1 MAAPAE
7 QRALRAVVHGRVQG
21 VGFRWSAVREAR
33 ALGLNGAVANRPDG
47 TVEVVAEGSA
57 ARLARLITW
66 LEKGPP
72 GARVSSVDVEWVP
85 WSGAYNGF
93 GVDF

>member
-7 QRALRAVVHGRVQG
+7 RRALRAVVHGRVQG

-33 ALGLNGAVANRPDG
+33 SLGLSGMVANRPDG
-47 TVEVVAEGSA
+47 TVEVIAEGDA

-72 GARVSSVDVEWVP
+72 GARVSSVDVEWMP

>member
-1 MAAPAE
+1 MAVPSDR
-7 QRALRAVVHGRVQG
+7 RALRAVVHGRVQG

-33 ALGLNGAVANRPDG
+33 ALGLSGTVANRPDG
-47 TVEVVAEGSA
+47 TVEVVAEGDA
-57 ARLARLITW
+57 TRLARLIAW

-72 GARVSSVDVEWVP
+72 GARVTSVDVEWMP
-85 WSGAYNGF
+85 WSGSYNGF

>member
-1 MAAPAE
+1 VAGPAE
-7 QRALRAVVHGRVQG
+7 ARALRAVVHGRVQG

-33 ALGLNGAVANRPDG
+33 SLGLSGVVVNRADG
-47 TVEVVAEGSA
+47 TVEVVAEGDTT
-57 ARLARLITW
+57 RLARLVSW

-72 GARVSSVDVEWVP
+72 GARVSSVDVEWLP
-85 WSGAYNGF
+85 WSGSYNGF

>member
-1 MAAPAE
+1 M
-7 QRALRAVVHGRVQG
+7 
-21 VGFRWSAVREAR
+21 
-33 ALGLNGAVANRPDG
+33 
-47 TVEVVAEGSA
+47 EVIAEGDP
-57 ARLARLITW
+57 ARLARLVNW

-72 GARVSSVDVEWVP
+72 GARVSSVDVEWLP